1 MMLKSIKTSV
11 LALLLIGTAAYA
23 HAQKKISKGTIV
35 YGVEYNLT
43 PEQKK
48 TIDVSALPKENKLEF
63 NGNISKLA
71 MEVGPTMLTIY
82 KDGLEHN
89 ALLLIDIP
97 MAQKQIATKMSKEDI
112 EKQSGNIK
120 YSDFKATGVKET
132 VSGYNT
138 EKYTYKDDKG
148 SAYELWLTKD
158 VELTPGAANS
168 EFKDLKGTPIKF
180 TLDQNTIKTTL
191 TIKSIKDGAVGP
203 FSLAVPEG
211 YDLLTMAELEA
222 LRGGG

>member
-11 LALLLIGTAAYA
+11 LALLLIGTAFYA
-23 HAQKKISKGTIV
+23 HAQKKISQGTIV
-35 YGVEYNLT
+35 YGVTYDLSAD
-43 PEQKK
+43 QKS

-71 MEVGPTMLTIY
+71 MEMGPTMLTIY
-82 KDGLEHN
+82 KDGAENN

-97 MAQKQIATKMSKEDI
+97 IAQKQIATKMSKEDI
-112 EKQSGNIK
+112 EKQSGGIK

-148 SAYELWLTKD
+148 TAYELWLTKD

-180 TLDQNTIKTTL
+180 TLNQNTIKTTL
-191 TIKSIKDGAVGP
+191 TIKSIKDSAVGP

-211 YDLLTMAELEA
+211 YELLTMAELEA